1 MLKKYNNLSLF
12 SKISFVMCGLALV
25 LSTVITLTAVIYYRY
40 IFSERLL
47 GGIRTATISAANTLD
62 MNYTDI
68 IERFVLTCGTEKF
81 KADIEYLCL
90 DNPSYLTAKSM
101 VQDELST
108 LSNCNYLVHGAML
121 LSGDGMTAYTLYND
135 TLYETAEELF
145 PPEELSQVKGISF
158 LKERKSPFRSRVSV
172 IPIVFPVSVITQYV
186 ELDLS
191 DSAPDAYVIIFI
203 DSSKLQTC
211 LNLTNVSDS
220 ENVYYLLTADG
231 CLLNSPSSEETADV
245 SAILEDERTKEL
257 LNQAT
262 WNTSDCSTFV
272 SPDCYVAAYGLRYG
286 DMILLNYAHRET
298 LLDIFGKTGFTLL
311 LLLLLLVFF
320 LLTVAFLMAR
330 YITRPVNRLVEAV
343 HQIEENRY
351 TEKLKFSDNDEI
363 GQLGSAINNMHDT
376 IRRQMIRIKQE
387 EAEKYK
393 TQVQLLTEQINPHFL
408 YNTLECI
415 QSEVLHGNSNTATN
429 MIQYLAEYLRIGL
442 SYGADLITISNELRH
457 ADVYIKLM
465 NQRFQQSII
474 FLYKP
479 SPELNQR
486 LIPKTILQPLV
497 ENSIRHGFGIDAS
510 GIPISVPTI
519 EISFHAAGD
528 RLSIGVIDNGSGFD
542 VKAVEAITLDSHA
555 EDSKGHVGLHNIYHR
570 LVTYYGKENVQF
582 SFSSI
587 PYYRNEILISIPLT
601 TEE

>member
-1 MLKKYNNLSLF
+1 MRKKYKNLSLF
-12 SKISFVMCGLALV
+12 SKISCVLCGLTLT
-25 LSTVITLTAVIYYRY
+25 LSTIITLTAMVYYRY

-47 GGIRTATISAANTLD
+47 GGIKTATVSAANTFY

-81 KADIEYLCL
+81 KSHIEYLCQS
-90 DNPSYLTAKSM
+90 NPSYLTARNM

-121 LSGDGMTAYTLYND
+121 LSGDGRTAYTLYNNP
-135 TLYETAEELF
+135 LYETAEELF
-145 PPEELSQVKGISF
+145 SSAELSQIKGISF
-158 LKERKSPFRSRVSV
+158 LEERKSPFRSRVSV
-172 IPIVFPVSVITQYV
+172 IPILFPVSIITQYV

-191 DSAPDAYVIIFI
+191 DSAPDAFVIIFL

-211 LNLTNVSDS
+211 LNLTNAS
-220 ENVYYLLTADG
+220 ETDNIYYLLAADG
-231 CLLNSPSSEETADV
+231 RLLNNPSAEKTAEI
-245 SAILEDERTKEL
+245 SAILDREQTKEL
-257 LNQAT
+257 LDTAV
-262 WNTSDCSTFV
+262 WNASDCSTFV
-272 SPDCYVAAYGLRYG
+272 SPDCYVAAYGLRFG
-286 DMILLNYAHRET
+286 DMILLNCAHRET
-298 LLDIFGKTGFTLL
+298 FLDIFGKTGFTLL
-311 LLLLLLVFF
+311 LLLVLLVFF
-320 LLTVAFLMAR
+320 LLTISFLMAR
-330 YITRPVNRLVEAV
+330 YITRPVNGLVEVV

-351 TEKLKFSDNDEI
+351 TEKLKFTANDEI
-363 GQLGSAINNMHDT
+363 SQLGSAINNMHDT

-393 TQVQLLTEQINPHFL
+393 TQIQLLTEQINPHFL

-415 QSEVLHGNSNTATN
+415 QSEVLRGNSNTATN

-479 SPELNQR
+479 SPDLNQR

-519 EISFHAAGD
+519 EISFHAVED

-542 VKAVEAITLDSHA
+542 EKTVEAITSGSHTA
-555 EDSKGHVGLHNIYHR
+555 GDKGHVGLHHIYHR

-582 SFSSI
+582 SFNSI
-587 PYYRNEILISIPLT
+587 PYYRNEIIISIPLP
-601 TEE
+601 EE

>member
-12 SKISFVMCGLALV
+12 LKISFVLCGLTLA
-25 LSTVITLTAVIYYRY
+25 LSTIITLTAGIYYRY
-40 IFSERLL
+40 IFSERQL
-47 GGIRTATISAANTLD
+47 GGIKTATVSAANTFY

-68 IERFVLTCGTEKF
+68 IERFVLTCGTENF
-81 KADIEYLCL
+81 KTDIEYLCQA
-90 DNPSYLTAKSM
+90 NPSHLTAKNM

-108 LSNCNYLVHGAML
+108 LSNCNYLVHGAMI
-121 LSGDGMTAYTLYND
+121 LSGDGKTAYTLYNNP
-135 TLYETAEELF
+135 LYETAEEIF
-145 PPEELSQVKGISF
+145 SQSELSKIAGVSF
-158 LKERKSPFRSRVSV
+158 LKERKSPFRSWMSV
-172 IPIVFPVSVITQYV
+172 IPIVFPISIITQYV

-191 DSAPDAYVIIFI
+191 GSTPDAYVILFI

-211 LNLTNVSDS
+211 LNLTNVSDT
-220 ENVYYLLTADG
+220 ENVYYLLTAG
-231 CLLNSPSSEETADV
+231 GSLLNSPSSEETADIA
-245 SAILEDERTKEL
+245 AILEDVQLKEL
-257 LNQAT
+257 LNSAA
-262 WNTSDCSTFV
+262 WNTSECDTIV
-272 SPDCYVAAYGLRYG
+272 SPDCYIAAYGLRCG

-298 LLDIFGKTGFTLL
+298 LWDIFGQTGFTLL
-311 LLLLLLVFF
+311 LLLVLLICF
-320 LLTVAFLMAR
+320 LLTIAFLMAR
-330 YITRPVNRLVEAV
+330 YITRPVNKLVEAV
-343 HQIEENRY
+343 HQIEENSY
-351 TEKLKFSDNDEI
+351 SEKLRFSSNDEI

-376 IRRQMIRIKQE
+376 IRQQMIRIKQE

-393 TQVQLLTEQINPHFL
+393 TQIQLLTEQINPHFL

-415 QSEVLHGNSNTATN
+415 QSEVLRGNSNTATN

-479 SPELNQR
+479 SSDLTQR

-519 EISFHAAGD
+519 EISFHAVEN
-528 RLSIGVIDNGSGFD
+528 RLSISVIDNGSGFD
-542 VKAVEAITLDSHA
+542 AKKIEAITYGNHNA
-555 EDSKGHVGLHNIYHR
+555 DSKGHVGLHNIYHR
-570 LVTYYGKENVQF
+570 LVTYYGTENVEF
-582 SFSSI
+582 TFNSI
-587 PYYRNEILISIPLT
+587 PYYRNEIRISIPLP
-601 TEE
+601 EE

>member
-1 MLKKYNNLSLF
+1 MRKKYKNLSLF
-12 SKISFVMCGLALV
+12 SKISCVLCGLTLT
-25 LSTVITLTAVIYYRY
+25 LSTIITLTAMVYYRY

-47 GGIRTATISAANTLD
+47 GGIKTATVSAANTFY

-81 KADIEYLCL
+81 KSHIEYLCQS
-90 DNPSYLTAKSM
+90 NPSYITARNM

-121 LSGDGMTAYTLYND
+121 LSGDGRTAYTLYNNP
-135 TLYETAEELF
+135 LYETAEELF
-145 PPEELSQVKGISF
+145 SSAELSQIKGISF
-158 LKERKSPFRSRVSV
+158 LEERKSPFRSRVSV
-172 IPIVFPVSVITQYV
+172 IPILFPVSIITQYV

-191 DSAPDAYVIIFI
+191 DSAPDAFVIIFL

-211 LNLTNVSDS
+211 LNLTNAS
-220 ENVYYLLTADG
+220 ETDNIYYLLAADG
-231 CLLNSPSSEETADV
+231 RLLNNPSAEKTAEI
-245 SAILEDERTKEL
+245 SAILDREQTKEL
-257 LNQAT
+257 LDTAV
-262 WNTSDCSTFV
+262 WNASDCSTFV
-272 SPDCYVAAYGLRYG
+272 SPDCYVAAYGLRFG
-286 DMILLNYAHRET
+286 DMILLNCAHRET
-298 LLDIFGKTGFTLL
+298 FLDIFGKTGFTLL
-311 LLLLLLVFF
+311 LLLVLLVFF
-320 LLTVAFLMAR
+320 LLTISFLMAR
-330 YITRPVNRLVEAV
+330 YITRPVNGLVEVV

-351 TEKLKFSDNDEI
+351 TEKLKFTANDEI
-363 GQLGSAINNMHDT
+363 SQLGSAINNMHDT

-393 TQVQLLTEQINPHFL
+393 TQIPLLTEQINPHFL

-415 QSEVLHGNSNTATN
+415 QSEVLRGNSNTATN

-479 SPELNQR
+479 SPDLNQR

-519 EISFHAAGD
+519 EISFRAVED

-542 VKAVEAITLDSHA
+542 AKTVEAITSGSHTA
-555 EDSKGHVGLHNIYHR
+555 GDKGHVGLHHIYHR

-582 SFSSI
+582 SFNSI
-587 PYYRNEILISIPLT
+587 PYYRNEIIISIPLP
-601 TEE
+601 EE

>member
-1 MLKKYNNLSLF
+1 MRKKYRNLSLF
-12 SKISFVMCGLALV
+12 SKISFVLCGLTLA
-25 LSTVITLTAVIYYRY
+25 LSTIITLTAMVYYRY

-47 GGIRTATISAANTLD
+47 GGIKTATVSAANTFY

-81 KADIEYLCL
+81 KSHIEYLCQS
-90 DNPSYLTAKSM
+90 DPSYLTARNM

-121 LSGDGMTAYTLYND
+121 LSGDGRTAYTLYNNP
-135 TLYETAEELF
+135 LYETAEELF
-145 PPEELSQVKGISF
+145 SSAELSQVKGISF
-158 LKERKSPFRSRVSV
+158 LEERKSPFRSRVSV
-172 IPIVFPVSVITQYV
+172 IPILFPVSIITQYV

-191 DSAPDAYVIIFI
+191 DSAPDAFVIIFL

-211 LNLTNVSDS
+211 LNLTNAS
-220 ENVYYLLTADG
+220 EADNIYYLLAADG
-231 CLLNSPSSEETADV
+231 RLLNNPSAEKTEEI
-245 SAILEDERTKEL
+245 SAILDDERAEEL
-257 LNQAT
+257 IDTAV
-262 WNTSDCSTFV
+262 WNASDCSTFV
-272 SPDCYVAAYGLRYG
+272 SPDCYVAAYGLRFG
-286 DMILLNYAHRET
+286 DMILLNCAHRET
-298 LLDIFGKTGFTLL
+298 FLDIFGKTGFTLL
-311 LLLLLLVFF
+311 LLLMLLVFF
-320 LLTVAFLMAR
+320 LLTISFLMAR
-330 YITRPVNRLVEAV
+330 YITRPVNGLVEVV

-351 TEKLKFSDNDEI
+351 TEKLKFTANDEI
-363 GQLGSAINNMHDT
+363 SQLGSAINNMHDT

-393 TQVQLLTEQINPHFL
+393 TQIQLLTEQINPHFL

-415 QSEVLHGNSNTATN
+415 QSEVLRGNSNTATN

-479 SPELNQR
+479 SPDLNQR

-519 EISFHAAGD
+519 EISFRAVED

-542 VKAVEAITLDSHA
+542 AKTVEAITSGSHTA
-555 EDSKGHVGLHNIYHR
+555 DDKGHVGLHHIYHR

-582 SFSSI
+582 SFNSI
-587 PYYRNEILISIPLT
+587 PYYRNEIIISIPLP
-601 TEE
+601 EE

>member
-1 MLKKYNNLSLF
+1 MRKKYKNLSLF
-12 SKISFVMCGLALV
+12 SKISFVMCCLALV
-25 LSTVITLTAVIYYRY
+25 LSTVITLTAIIYYRY

-47 GGIRTATISAANTLD
+47 GSIKTATVSAANTLYV
-62 MNYTDI
+62 NYTDI
-68 IERFVLTCGTEKF
+68 VERFVLTCGTEDF
-81 KADIEYLCL
+81 KSDVEYLYQS
-90 DNPSYLTAKSM
+90 DNSYLTAKGM

-108 LSNCNYLVHGAML
+108 LSNCNYLVHGAMI
-121 LSGDGMTAYTLYND
+121 LSGDGKTAYTLYNNP
-135 TLYETAEELF
+135 LYEAAEEMF
-145 PPEELSQVKGISF
+145 SPEELSQVKGISF

-186 ELDLS
+186 ELDIS
-191 DSAPDAYVIIFI
+191 DSAPNAYVIIFM

-211 LNLTNVSDS
+211 LNLTNVSET

-231 CLLNSPSSEETADV
+231 CLLNSPSSEETDNV
-245 SAILEDERTKEL
+245 SSLLEDDQTKEL
-257 LNQAT
+257 LNSVT
-262 WNTSDCSTFV
+262 WNTSDCSTFT
-272 SPDCYVAAYGLRYG
+272 SPDCYLAAYGLRYG
-286 DMILLNYAHRET
+286 DMILLNYVPRET
-298 LLDIFGKTGFTLL
+298 IPDIFGKTGLTLL
-311 LLLLLLVFF
+311 LLLVLVVFF
-320 LLTVAFLMAR
+320 LLIIASLMTH

-343 HQIEENRY
+343 HQIEENCY
-351 TEKLKFSDNDEI
+351 TQKLNFSANDEI
-363 GQLGSAINNMHDT
+363 GQLGAAINNMHDT
-376 IRRQMIRIKQE
+376 IRQQMVRIKQE

-393 TQVQLLTEQINPHFL
+393 TQIQLLTEQINPHFL

-415 QSEVLHGNSNTATN
+415 QSEVLRGNSSTATN

-474 FLYKP
+474 FLYKL
-479 SPELNQR
+479 SSDLTQR

-519 EISFHAAGD
+519 EINFHAAEN

-542 VKAVEAITLDSHA
+542 VKKVEEITLGSHP
-555 EDSKGHVGLHNIYHR
+555 EDNSGHVGLSNIYHR
-570 LVTYYGKENVQF
+570 LVTYYGKENVQVTF
-582 SFSSI
+582 NSI
-587 PYYRNEILISIPLT
+587 PYYRNEITIEIPLPD
-601 TEE
+601 EQ

>member
-1 MLKKYNNLSLF
+1 MRKKFRNLSLF
-12 SKISFVMCGLALV
+12 SKISFVMCGLALA
-25 LSTVITLTAVIYYRY
+25 LSTIITLTAVIYYRY

-47 GGIRTATISAANTLD
+47 GGIKTATVSAANTFY

-68 IERFVLTCGTEKF
+68 IERFVLTCGTEDF
-81 KADIEYLCL
+81 KSDVEYLCL
-90 DNPSYLTAKSM
+90 SDPSYLTAKSKI
-101 VQDELST
+101 QDELST

-121 LSGDGMTAYTLYND
+121 LSGDGRTAYTLFNNP
-135 TLYETAEELF
+135 LYETAEEMF
-145 PPEELSQVKGISF
+145 SPAELSRIKGISF

-203 DSSKLQTC
+203 DSAKLQTC
-211 LNLTNVSDS
+211 LNLTNVSET

-231 CLLNSPSSEETADV
+231 DLLNSPSTEDTEDV
-245 SAILEDERTKEL
+245 TAILEDERTKEL
-257 LNQAT
+257 LDAAT

-272 SPDCYVAAYGLRYG
+272 SSDCYLATYGLRYG
-286 DMILLNYAHRET
+286 DMILLNYAPRET
-298 LLDIFGKTGFTLL
+298 FPDIFGKTGYTLL
-311 LLLLLLVFF
+311 LLLVLLVFF
-320 LLTVAFLMAR
+320 LLTIAFLMAR
-330 YITRPVNRLVEAV
+330 YITRPVNTLVAVV

-351 TEKLKFSDNDEI
+351 TEKLKFSANDEI

-376 IRRQMIRIKQE
+376 IRQQMVRIKQE

-393 TQVQLLTEQINPHFL
+393 TQVQLLTEQMNPHFL

-415 QSEVLHGNSNTATN
+415 QSEVLRGNSNTATN

-479 SPELNQR
+479 SSDLTQL
-486 LIPKTILQPLV
+486 LIPKTLLQPLV

-519 EISFHAAGD
+519 EISFHASAN

-542 VKAVEAITLDSHA
+542 VKKIEAITLGNPV
-555 EDSKGHVGLHNIYHR
+555 EDNKGHVGLHNIYHR
-570 LVTYYGKENVQF
+570 LVTYYGKENVQI

-587 PYYRNEILISIPLT
+587 PYYRNEIIISIPLP
-601 TEE
+601 EE